1 MIAIDGEMMRVDG
14 QWRIKII
21 LPKWIID
28 DILRDVEH
36 STRTIVSLV
45 EPPISG
51 VGYSQYGQPK
61 MPKVLAAVAFEEE
74 NVEPK

>member
-1 MIAIDGEMMRVDG
+1 MIAIDGEMMRIDG

-45 EPPISG
+45 EPPING
-51 VGYSQYGQPK
+51 GYSSYSQPK
-61 MPKVLAAVAFEEE
+61 LPAVLAAVAFEEE